1 VIALIGCYALRTML
15 LQAGFQRGNQLAAD
29 RVELGQ
35 HPKVPLGRNGAPA
48 ARFACPSPA
57 TRSTNTTSSSR
68 GDFSGLLVGSVSQQ
82 SAQHSP
88 CPVVIVRGAATRP

>member
-35 HPKVPLGRNGAPA
+35 HPRVPLGRNGHRLRGSRAHLRQPD
-48 ARFACPSPA
+48 RR
-57 TRSTNTTSSSR
+57 TRPRPVAEISAGCYSA
-68 GDFSGLLVGSVSQQ
+68 LSVSNLR
-82 SAQHSP
+82 S
-88 CPVVIVRGAATRP
+88 I